1 MATRAHSRRGPS
13 MKRTVDCMSISVT
26 TNHPQ
31 LVSRLRRV
39 ASVSLALSL
48 LLFLG
53 PALLPYPT
61 GTATTD
67 LHWAV
72 YINDAC
78 RYVSSLLGTF
88 AVVLIALLMTKHD
101 KQADASGAERP

>member
-13 MKRTVDCMSISVT
+13 MKRTVDRMGNTMT
-26 TNHPQ
+26 TNRQQ
-31 LVSRLRRV
+31 LLPRLRR
-39 ASVSLALSL
+39 AALISLALSI

-53 PALLPYPT
+53 PALVSYPT